1 MCKTAFILSSF
12 CVDMTILKYVLC
24 CRSLVDQL
32 LNINSILFFLF
43 LLGMRYERCVTL
55 ETLQSRASCER

>member
-1 MCKTAFILSSF
+1 MYVKFVAFILSSF

-32 LNINSILFFLF
+32 LNIDSIL
-43 LLGMRYERCVTL
+43 MM
-55 ETLQSRASCER
+55 

>member
-1 MCKTAFILSSF
+1 MCTGRVHVCQVCCFYILSSF

-32 LNINSILFFLF
+32 LNIDSIL
-43 LLGMRYERCVTL
+43 MM
-55 ETLQSRASCER
+55 

>member
-1 MCKTAFILSSF
+1 MCVKFVALILSSF

-32 LNINSILFFLF
+32 LNIDSIL
-43 LLGMRYERCVTL
+43 MM
-55 ETLQSRASCER
+55 